1 MSDVERLRAAAG
13 GGGVHAAAVLP
24 VKSVCAICNAL
35 CDGVSCAGGGGQSP
49 APRRAY

>member
-13 GGGVHAAAVLP
+13 GRCATRGVP
-24 VKSVCAICNAL
+24 VKSLCNTCNAL